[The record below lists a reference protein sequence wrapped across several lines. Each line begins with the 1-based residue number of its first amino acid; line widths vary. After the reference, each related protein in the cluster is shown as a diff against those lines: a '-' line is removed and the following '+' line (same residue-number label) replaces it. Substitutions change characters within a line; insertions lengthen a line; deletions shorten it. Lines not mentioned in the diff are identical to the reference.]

1 MSEFQ
6 EYASYGATGLF
17 AFIIIKWIL
26 PLFQAVINK
35 ASTEATIYDNAKG
48 WIDYT
53 NAQLKSMQER
63 YDALEKL
70 YEAEKKERQRLE
82 RIVNGH
88 D

>member
-6 EYASYGATGLF
+6 EYASYGATGLV

-26 PLFQAVINK
+26 PIFQAVINK
-35 ASTEATIYDNAKG
+35 ASTEASIYGNAKDL
-48 WIDYT
+48 IDYT
-53 NAQLKSMQER
+53 NEQLKTIQAR

-70 YEAEKKERQRLE
+70 YEAEKKERQRLQ
-82 RIVNGH
+82 RIINGY